1 MQFFQK
7 NKEQS
12 NRDLNSYNTKDEDFS
27 QLLVQFILSPCTANM
42 LIAPLI
48 CVKVNGFCFFWAATN
63 QQTQRMTF

>member
-27 QLLVQFILSPCTANM
+27 RLLVQFILP
-42 LIAPLI
+42 PLHS
-48 CVKVNGFCFFWAATN
+48 
-63 QQTQRMTF
+63 

>member
-12 NRDLNSYNTKDEDFS
+12 NRNLNSYNTKDEDFS
-27 QLLVQFILSPCTANM
+27 LLLFQFIISSCTAKM

-48 CVKVNGFCFFWAATN
+48 CIKVINSVSFSNKKRGFI
-63 QQTQRMTF
+63 